1 MLKVRVYGK
10 RLRTKAL
17 TDEGKTLPTR
27 VKSISDEGKPIFD
40 EGNDHWT
47 RVNMDFMMSTPPLN
61 YDEHELL
68 R

>member
-1 MLKVRVYGK
+1 
-10 RLRTKAL
+10 LRTKAL

-27 VKSISDEGKPIFD
+27 VKSISDEGKPIFDEGKPIFD